1 MSQNYRFFNHRECEY
16 YPCHSM
22 EAEELNCLFCF
33 CPLYCLGETC
43 GGNYRY
49 VDGIKDCSRCTLPHR
64 RENYERIVDQFERI
78 KKLCE
83 EKQKM

>member
-22 EAEELNCLFCF
+22 KPEEMNCLFCF
-33 CPLYCLGETC
+33 CPLYCLGRDC

-49 VDGIKDCSRCTLPHR
+49 TDGGMKDCSECILPHR
-64 RENYERIVDQFERI
+64 KENYEYLMEQLAKIAKVG
-78 KKLCE
+78 
-83 EKQKM
+83 